1 MESKAYREQGLD
13 LKRLVLVVGK
23 KLWCVIVGIIVG
35 AILGG
40 ITYKI
45 VCYVADPLPEYRAT
59 ADYYITFN
67 FDEFEHGDDYYNAYT
82 WDGIL
87 RDDPIVDYAL
97 TLLPGDITKDMVKET
112 VKGEMLGDYRILT
125 VHITSTSQERANLI
139 ADAYQQSLVHFGQ
152 EIELLEKI
160 ELWSQ
165 EDAIL
170 FSKHTK
176 VGNAAFLGGLL
187 AGLLVSFILLFR
199 YVLEEAVYVE
209 KDVRQK
215 LGCPVIGIETKGE
228 NELCQ
233 QRLKANLAYKFS
245 GEEIVRWKAEILPDT
260 EDYEKLRN
268 AKHLIVEVVWGKDNV
283 RQIMKVIE
291 QLEIQDCIV
300 KGAIITQADDAFL
313 KAYYGKEFWERK

>member
-23 KLWCVIVGIIVG
+23 KFWCVIIGILAG
-35 AILGG
+35 AVLGG
-40 ITYKI
+40 VTYRA
-45 VCYVADPLPEYRAT
+45 VCRIADPLPEYRAS

-97 TLLPGDITKDMVKET
+97 TFLPEDITKEMVKAA

-125 VHITSTSQERANLI
+125 VHITSSSTEVANQI
-139 ADAYQQSLVHFGQ
+139 ASAYQKSLVHFGQ

-160 ELWSQ
+160 EVWSQ
-165 EDAIL
+165 EEAVL
-170 FSKHTK
+170 FEKYTK
-176 VGNAAFLGGLL
+176 EGNAAFLGGLL
-187 AGLLVSFILLFR
+187 AGLLVLFVLLFR

-215 LGCPVIGIETKGE
+215 LGCQVLGIETRKKE
-228 NELCQ
+228 DQWQ
-233 QRLKANLAYKFS
+233 QMLKANLAYKFP
-245 GEEIVRWKAEILPDT
+245 GEEIVRWKAEKLPG
-260 EDYEKLRN
+260 EQDYSQLRN
-268 AKHLIVEVVWGKDNV
+268 VKNLVLEVVWGKDNV
-283 RQIMKVIE
+283 RQILEVME
-291 QLEIQDCIV
+291 QLKLQDCKV
-300 KGAIITQADDAFL
+300 KGVIITEADETFL
-313 KAYYGKEFWERK
+313 KAYYGKGCWK